1 MIARLVK
8 SGLGR
13 KLTIMLIPH
22 GSIKPLRVSFSA
34 SMLLVGLLGWTGLTV
49 SAGYLYSKHI
59 DYYRMKADHNLMKL
73 KVTFF
78 AKEIQRSHEMLEQ
91 VKENDQQL
99 RTLLGMKSK
108 KAIIENQGQ
117 GGPSPA
123 DQHNLYLLMTDTLH
137 DMTPEDIARETEA
150 LQQETKTRIESYRE
164 ICSTINNE
172 RSLFNC
178 TPNIWPCRGHLTSTF
193 GNRIH
198 PIYQTSEYHAG
209 LDIAN
214 DRGTPIRATGDGTIK
229 LAAWTSGYGR
239 LVVIDHGHGYSSFYG
254 HTDKLMVTKGERVRR
269 GQIIAQMGNTGTS
282 TGNHVHYEIR
292 FNGRPVNP
300 ALYLKHDAGTQLAYH
315 R

>member
-1 MIARLVK
+1 MLARLVK
-8 SGLGR
+8 SGFGR

-34 SMLLVGLLGWTGLTV
+34 SVLLLGLLAWTGLTV
-49 SAGYLYSKHI
+49 SAGYLYSQHI

-108 KAIIENQGQ
+108 KAIIEDQGR

-123 DQHNLYLLMTDTLH
+123 DQHNLYLLMNDTLH
-137 DMTPEDIARETEA
+137 ELTPEDIARQTA
-150 LQQETKTRIESYRE
+150 VLQQETQKRIQSYNE
-164 ICSTINNE
+164 ICTTIENE
-172 RSLFNC
+172 RSLYNC

-193 GNRIH
+193 GYRIH
-198 PIYQTSEYHAG
+198 PIYQTNEFHAG

-214 DRGTPIRATGDGTIK
+214 TRGTPILATGDGTVK
-229 LAAWTSGYGR
+229 LATWTQGYGR

-254 HTDKLMVTKGERVRR
+254 HADKLMVRAGDHVRR
-269 GQIIAQMGNTGTS
+269 GQVVSHMGNTGTS

-292 FNGRPVNP
+292 FKGRPVNP
-300 ALYLKHDAGTQLAYH
+300 AQYLKKDAGAQLAHH